1 MEIKEVSARVK
12 KALQKKADDQNKK
25 AGDDSRKKTNV
36 RTLSA
41 VFERGVGAYNT
52 NPGSVRPSV
61 TSSDQW
67 AYARVNSY
75 IYALNNLKFRGGK
88 HDTDLLPASHPMS
101 TRKQLFDDTE
111 VKGIYDDLDFT
122 IPKGAKDEAKRGL
135 EWRKEYGRG
144 GTSVGINSARYI
156 VNNTTAGAEKVRHIA
171 KYFPRHEVDKQ
182 AEGYR
187 QGEEGYPSN
196 GRIAWALWGGNA
208 GKSWSQKL
216 VRAMNKRDE
225 QAKSASVLI
234 ERINKTKDLDQEF
247 LANEFETKESKIEV
261 WNSFNDL
268 LKSWDSALAKE
279 YFDLL
284 KVQEFDAIKLLKQY
298 PNNLNAVQGIIN
310 SQIDRTTN
318 NWKADLYDLY
328 MSMITDFS
336 YWQIELLLPE
346 TIKRVKQ
353 TQPKRTKPRQ
363 QIIANGFLPIRT
375 SNALIPMPPAVRN
388 SESIKFVSDRLDTS
402 MPELARTT
410 KKRLNVALRR
420 SVDEARAL
428 GLTGSAF
435 DDYVANGISDVLG
448 KKRINR
454 ALTIARTEGLA
465 ISQHG
470 MEQAVKKSKLD
481 TEKEWITR
489 KDGIVRDQHRRMDGK
504 RLNFS
509 KSFNVA
515 GYKMDYPAD
524 TKYGATAELVVNCR
538 CSLIYHRK
546 KRRSI

>member
-1 MEIKEVSARVK
+1 M
-12 KALQKKADDQNKK
+12 NKK
-25 AGDDSRKKTNV
+25 
-36 RTLSA
+36 
-41 VFERGVGAYNT
+41 
-52 NPGSVRPSV
+52 
-61 TSSDQW
+61 
-67 AYARVNSY
+67 
-75 IYALNNLKFRGGK
+75 
-88 HDTDLLPASHPMS
+88 
-101 TRKQLFDDTE
+101 
-111 VKGIYDDLDFT
+111 
-122 IPKGAKDEAKRGL
+122 
-135 EWRKEYGRG
+135 
-144 GTSVGINSARYI
+144 
-156 VNNTTAGAEKVRHIA
+156 
-171 KYFPRHEVDKQ
+171 
-182 AEGYR
+182 
-187 QGEEGYPSN
+187 
-196 GRIAWALWGGNA
+196 
-208 GKSWSQKL
+208 
-216 VRAMNKRDE
+216 DE
-225 QAKSASVLI
+225 QAKSASLLI
-234 ERINKTKDLDQEF
+234 ERINKTKDLNQEF
-247 LANEFETKESKIEV
+247 LANEFETKESKVEV

-363 QIIANGFLPIRT
+363 QIIIANGFLPITT

-470 MEQAVKKSKLD
+470 MEQAVKEVK
-481 TEKEWITR
+481 IRYR
-489 KDGIVRDQHRRMDGK
+489 KRMD
-504 RLNFS
+504 
-509 KSFNVA
+509 
-515 GYKMDYPAD
+515 YK
-524 TKYGATAELVVNCR
+524 
-538 CSLIYHRK
+538 K
-546 KRRSI
+546 KTE

>member
-52 NPGSVRPSV
+52 NPSSVRPSV